1 MLCQMCSKKE
11 ATFHYKSNENGHI
24 SEKHLCR
31 ECAHKEGYMSKELF
45 SDFDN
50 FGMLEDFF
58 DTTAEGMLGGFFKN
72 IMDTPSQKT
81 LKAVSVCPTCGMR
94 FSDFLKQGRLGCT
107 QCYSTF
113 SSSLEPTIKRIHGN
127 IRHNGKFPDGRH
139 EKLEKESKLNSL
151 REKLKTAIEAQ
162 EYEDAAK
169 YRDEIRE
176 LEKQDNTNI
185 AKNEKEGA

>member
-1 MLCQMCSKKE
+1 MLCQMCSKNE

-31 ECAHKEGYMSKELF
+31 ECAQKEGYMSKDAF
-45 SDFDN
+45 SG
-50 FGMLEDFF
+50 FGGFGVLDDFF

-72 IMDTPSQKT
+72 MMDSSSSKT
-81 LKAVSVCPTCGMR
+81 LREGSVCPTCGMR
-94 FSDFLKQGRLGCT
+94 FNDFLKQGKLGCT

-139 EKLEKESKLNSL
+139 EKIAKENKLCEL
-151 REKLKTAIEAQ
+151 RIKLKNAIDAQ

-176 LEKQDNTNI
+176 LEKQNNI
-185 AKNEKEGA
+185 QNENGEKEGA